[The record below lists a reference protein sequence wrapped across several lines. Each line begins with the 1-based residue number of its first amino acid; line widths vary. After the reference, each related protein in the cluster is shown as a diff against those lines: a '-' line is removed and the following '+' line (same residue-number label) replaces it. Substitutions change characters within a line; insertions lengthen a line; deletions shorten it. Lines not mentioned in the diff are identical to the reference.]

1 MKNQQ
6 FTKYDDDGFGITAA
20 EPWFIQ
26 KAQIIQ
32 DYLTAFVTNLAG
44 KVDEIIFVDLFA
56 GGGLYSLGTKREIFA
71 GTPLQ
76 ALAQNLP
83 IQRYVFCER
92 DADQF
97 KALKIRVN
105 KYYRGKNVIL
115 LDGKPEE
122 LIDKLKLYIP
132 VSKGNFKAA
141 VFCVC
146 DPFSLDI
153 PFDTVEKLSNLGFN
167 FLMPFTFALNKR
179 LNYRYYLK
187 EDKEK
192 LKRYL
197 GGNKD
202 LDRLAKGSD
211 SNTQFYK
218 RLIQIYENN
227 LLANGLNASTSVHK
241 LDSGLM
247 EMPVYYMGLFSR
259 QYSTKAIQQDVEAT
273 HKTQFELFNEQ

>member
-132 VSKGNFKAA
+132 VSKGNFRAA

-167 FLMPFTFALNKR
+167 FLMPFTFALNQR

-192 LKRYL
+192 LRRYL

-202 LDRLAKGSD
+202 MERLAKGIE
-211 SNTQFYK
+211 SNAQFYK

-227 LLANGLNASTSVHK
+227 LLASGLNASTSVHK

-273 HKTQFELFNEQ
+273 HKIQIELFS